1 MHQNLS
7 TFSPHIAVLLPVYN
21 GEKFLNATL
30 ESLAAQSY
38 NNFTL
43 IVCNDGSTDQ
53 SQEILNLFL
62 KVSQTHTILLRN
74 DLNIGPGA
82 TLSRLIE
89 YSKNLATHV
98 VQVAQDDV
106 LPPSYLKLLAK
117 KIKQGQNVLI
127 QTRALQ
133 VNSDGVRLRKSPA
146 PPYLNLLG
154 KYKVAFLIANN
165 HVSAPGMLYN
175 QNAIHPNFFGAS
187 NPKTHDWQQSL
198 FMSLEYNFKYSLTTN
213 VYYRRHEESLS
224 FSTSAFEMHTEMART
239 RIEFLGSNDFSKFIR
254 SMSLRE
260 QGRFYLIL
268 KLLTTTQRN
277 CLHKRQFFDE
287 LNKVFSSLEP
297 NLELRDNE
305 LMPCL
310 SNHEIY
316 LVNKI
321 GPSRDRSSFLW
332 RLPCHATLSNL
343 ISFTK
348 STLRLLIGR
357 GYAIL
362 KVSTA
367 RRISR
372 FTLLRISSTGGLGA
386 QLCALSYGLWL
397 SKHTDRHV
405 RIHFFEKGL
414 SYFPII
420 IQNILYGMSFQIRH
434 AATGLESKVDNES
447 TVIYKYLFKIRNLS
461 VGKFN
466 LILRFFARKLRL
478 VISSENLTL
487 EKLQKIRAY
496 TLRVSGY
503 HTDWRIMA
511 EMWPETQ
518 QRVSTLIE
526 HDFTEGL
533 ASKRHISV
541 HWRLGDYLNNPE
553 ANKTHGTI
561 APDSLIDCILNA
573 SQISGFK
580 TVKVYSDSPD
590 LAKVLLLDHLPGL
603 QVSFPRGEILED
615 LFNMT
620 RASVFIGSHSSI
632 STWAALAITRHN
644 PNAFVYLPDV
654 WFKQA
659 PPGFY
664 EPGTNFKKPQ
674 EVIAGIREFHVKLD

>member
-1 MHQNLS
+1 MNQNLS
-7 TFSPHIAVLLPVYN
+7 TFSPHIAVLLPVFN

-30 ESLAAQSY
+30 ESLAAQNY

-43 IVCNDGSTDQ
+43 IVCNDGSTDK

-62 KVSQTHTILLRN
+62 RVSQTRTILLRN

-89 YSKNLATHV
+89 YSKNLAAYV

-127 QTRALQ
+127 QARALQ
-133 VNSDGVRLRKSPA
+133 VNADGVRLRKSPA

-154 KYKVAFLIANN
+154 KYKVAFLIADN
-165 HVSAPGMLYN
+165 HLSAPGMLYN
-175 QNAIHPNFFGAS
+175 QNAIYPNFFGTS

-198 FMSLEYNFKYSLTTN
+198 FMSLEYDFKYSHATN

-224 FSTSAFEMHTEMART
+224 FSTGAYEMHTEMART
-239 RIEFLGSNDFSKFIR
+239 RIDFLRSNDFSKFIR
-254 SMSLRE
+254 FMSLRQ

-297 NLELRDNE
+297 NLELRDYE

-310 SNHEIY
+310 SSHEIH

-321 GPSRDRSSFLW
+321 GPARGRSSILW
-332 RLPCHATLSNL
+332 RLPYYATLSNL

-362 KVSTA
+362 KVSAA

-397 SKHTDRHV
+397 TKHTERHV

-414 SYFPII
+414 SYFPIV
-420 IQNILYGMSFQIRH
+420 IQKILHGMSYQIQH
-434 AATGLESKVDNES
+434 SATGLESKVDNES
-447 TVIYKYLFKIRNLS
+447 TVIYKYLTELRILTS
-461 VGKFN
+461 YKFS

-487 EKLQKIRAY
+487 EKLQEIRAY

-518 QRVSTLIE
+518 RRISTLIE
-526 HDFTEGL
+526 RDFRDGL
-533 ASKRHISV
+533 ASKEHISV

-561 APDSLIDCILNA
+561 SPHSLIDCILNV
-573 SQISGFK
+573 SQNSGFK
-580 TVKVYSDSPD
+580 VVKVYSDSPD
-590 LAKVLLLDHLPGL
+590 LAKELLLDYLPGM
-603 QVSFPRGEILED
+603 QVSFPRGEILKD

-620 RASVFIGSHSSI
+620 RATAFIGSHSSI
-632 STWAALAITRHN
+632 STWAALAIIKHN

-654 WFKQA
+654 WFKQP

-674 EVIAGIREFHVKLD
+674 EVIAGIQEFNVRLD